1 MKKQFFLSLAMGLFL
16 SAVTSQKIFSSEGI
30 VSAKSRINW
39 VTRVFTTDLS
49 YDCKSA
55 DLQMPSG
62 KKAASSKITLK
73 MSQLIQPSLLS
84 LFEDSKHTLSD
95 MVVMEQLTLDQVYY
109 FITHGY
115 KTPDVF
121 SKDLAPLDS
130 TNTLQINNL
139 GKELVRQYFNY
150 IPEKPIDLIPSRA
163 YSGIII
169 DARGA
174 YPVHGEYV
182 KSEIYPCFFLV
193 SIASGIPRSASFPL
207 RRLIFTVRALS
218 FTYSSLSQS
227 LVMIV
232 SLETIS
238 PFFSR
243 SASKI
248 IISFFVRTVSAIPF
262 EMLPLAVFIVKP
274 PKVGAAV
281 SLPLLYLFRTAEI
294 LSRRMA
300 GL

>member
-109 FITHGY
+109 FITH
-115 KTPDVF
+115 P
-121 SKDLAPLDS
+121 
-130 TNTLQINNL
+130 
-139 GKELVRQYFNY
+139 
-150 IPEKPIDLIPSRA
+150 
-163 YSGIII
+163 
-169 DARGA
+169 
-174 YPVHGEYV
+174 
-182 KSEIYPCFFLV
+182 
-193 SIASGIPRSASFPL
+193 
-207 RRLIFTVRALS
+207 
-218 FTYSSLSQS
+218 YSS
-227 LVMIV
+227 
-232 SLETIS
+232 
-238 PFFSR
+238 
-243 SASKI
+243 
-248 IISFFVRTVSAIPF
+248 
-262 EMLPLAVFIVKP
+262 
-274 PKVGAAV
+274 
-281 SLPLLYLFRTAEI
+281 
-294 LSRRMA
+294 
-300 GL
+300 